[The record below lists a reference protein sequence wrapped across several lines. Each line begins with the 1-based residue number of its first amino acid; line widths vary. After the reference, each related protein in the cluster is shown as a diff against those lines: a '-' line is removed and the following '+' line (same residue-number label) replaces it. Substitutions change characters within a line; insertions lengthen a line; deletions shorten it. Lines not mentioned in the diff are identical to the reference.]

1 MLFLRPISL
10 LIIVMTLL
18 LPLLH
23 SPVMAANSKDDVK
36 GSASLFL
43 GGGSLLGTLQ
53 SINYA
58 GADSSKANEQT
69 GYGFVLD
76 FIFAD
81 NHALAVDYYTLSNG
95 YDLPNKPVDSV
106 NSGMFLGYRYHFHN
120 KLTGLYAGGGFL
132 DTAVQLSNRRS
143 IVDNRGGQSTIYP
156 DSEYLYKPTQLLAMT
171 VGYDHVF
178 ANNLK
183 GFTLGA
189 HLMSTLPF
197 STDLQL
203 QEKAPS
209 TVEGGGT
216 LEDFSVWVI
225 GFKIGY
231 SWDSWGGNK

>member
-18 LPLLH
+18 LQLLH
-23 SPVMAANSKDDVK
+23 NPVIAANSKDDVT

-95 YDLPNKPVDSV
+95 YDLPNKPFDSV

-132 DTAVQLSNRRS
+132 DTTVQLSNRR
-143 IVDNRGGQSTIYP
+143 IVESSSDEGTIYP
-156 DSEYLYKPTQLLAMT
+156 DVEYLYKPTQLPAMT
-171 VGYDHVF
+171 VGYDHIF
-178 ANNLK
+178 ANSLK

-189 HLMSTLPF
+189 HLMSTFPF

-203 QEKAPS
+203 QRKAPS
-209 TVEGGGT
+209 SVRGGET
-216 LEDFSVWVI
+216 LKDFSVWVI
-225 GFKIGY
+225 GLKIGY